1 MNDKDQKL
9 EWEAPKLIV
18 NEINLTYAGSS
29 SAGFGEAVHRP
40 SSIIDS
46 AES

>member
-9 EWEAPKLIV
+9 EWEAPKLIM
-18 NEINLTYAGSS
+18 NDINLTNAGSS

-46 AES
+46 AAS